1 MLVNGHDEL
10 DLSGNIP
17 PSHPVHHERVPG
29 MKIPLN
35 AVQPTAPRFQEG
47 TKTTP
52 TSTRARNR
60 PRHPRPHLTYC
71 RNLDDQTRRPLLQP
85 PRLKRKKGSALHL
98 SGGSGGVRNAN
109 RGMWGI
115 LSRSFENADQ
125 ATRTTRVRKSE
136 RVRRDLYLE
145 SFWGSRWQV
154 TGCSETDRRTRIGV
168 VSTIHRT
175 RVTSLR
181 EGGVFP
187 EISPRRVVRGSSPRF
202 GN

>member
-1 MLVNGHDEL
+1 MTSLTYQHEEA
-10 DLSGNIP
+10 P
-17 PSHPVHHERVPG
+17 HPHTSSSMNDFPG

-85 PRLKRKKGSALHL
+85 PRLKRNKGSALL
-98 SGGSGGVRNAN
+98 SGGSLGESGTPIGVC
-109 RGMWGI
+109 GGI

-125 ATRTTRVRKSE
+125 VTRTTRVRKCKARPTL
-136 RVRRDLYLE
+136 RV
-145 SFWGSRWQV
+145 FG
-154 TGCSETDRRTRIGV
+154 GV
-168 VSTIHRT
+168 VGRLQIVARRIVVQESGLFPRSIERG
-175 RVTSLR
+175 LR
-181 EGGVFP
+181 P
-187 EISPRRVVRGSSPRF
+187 
-202 GN
+202 

>member
-1 MLVNGHDEL
+1 MND
-10 DLSGNIP
+10 N
-17 PSHPVHHERVPG
+17 PG
-29 MKIPLN
+29 MKILLN
-35 AVQPTAPRFQEG
+35 AVQPTAPRIQEG

-125 ATRTTRVRKSE
+125 ATRTTRVRNCKARPLPSI
-136 RVRRDLYLE
+136 
-145 SFWGSRWQV
+145 FG
-154 TGCSETDRRTRIGV
+154 GV
-168 VSTIHRT
+168 VGRLQ
-175 RVTSLR
+175 V
-181 EGGVFP
+181 VA
-187 EISPRRVVRGSSPRF
+187 RRIVVRESGWFPRSIEH
-202 GN
+202 GLLP